1 MGYLSL
7 SAMVLQKIDPKAK
20 KQTELTEAQKV
31 EIKEAFELFDTDGS
45 GSIASGELKVAM
57 KALGFEPKP
66 GEIEKLIHSVDD
78 DGDGEMDYD
87 DFERM
92 MEQKILNKDQKDDL
106 LKAFALFDDDKTGT
120 ISLKNLKRVAK
131 DLGETMTEEEL
142 IEVIAE
148 SDQDGDG
155 ELSQEE
161 FLAVMKKNELF

>member
-1 MGYLSL
+1 MGAPVVLFRI
-7 SAMVLQKIDPKAK
+7 MVLQKIDPKAK
-20 KQTELTEAQKV
+20 KPTELTEQQKV

-57 KALGFEPKP
+57 KALGSEPKP

-92 MEQKILNKDQKDDL
+92 MERKILDKDQKDDL
-106 LKAFALFDDDKTGT
+106 LKAFSLFDDDQTGT

-131 DLGETMTEEEL
+131 ELGETMDEDEL
-142 IEVIAE
+142 QEMLNDA
-148 SDQDGDG
+148 DKDGDG
-155 ELSQEE
+155 VL
-161 FLAVMKKNELF
+161 